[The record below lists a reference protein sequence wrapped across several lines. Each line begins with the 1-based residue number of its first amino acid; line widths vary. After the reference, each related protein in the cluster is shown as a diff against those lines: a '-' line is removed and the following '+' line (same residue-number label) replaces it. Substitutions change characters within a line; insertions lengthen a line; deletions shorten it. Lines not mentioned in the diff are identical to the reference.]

1 MTPNG
6 ILRGLVLISM
16 VVSAAWWLSFF
27 DRVGQATGVSVEA
40 LFREEWLCLI
50 YTTQRCQVAYSVAEL
65 AGSLACRLFLTWIG
79 IGLLILSSFLSREV
93 VEDEYPRERR
103 VPRL

>member
-6 ILRGLVLISM
+6 ILRGLGLISM
-16 VVSAAWWLSFF
+16 VVSVAWWLSFL

-50 YTTQRCQVAYSVAEL
+50 YTTQRCQIAYSVAEL
-65 AGSLACRLFLTWIG
+65 AGSLAYRPFLTWIG
-79 IGLLILSSFLSREV
+79 IGLLILSSFLSMEV
-93 VEDEYPRERR
+93 VDDEWPRDRR
-103 VPRL
+103 EPRF